1 MIRTRAQAQE
11 HADKHGYKLEEIP
24 GNGIAAQKASDA
36 LTRPTER
43 QKSLPKPVK
52 MTRPEKEY
60 GMILEAMKRRGEIV
74 DYRFQGMALAWGAD
88 PETGLAMRYK
98 CDWLVVNRVHE
109 CFDVPIELAMARMRN
124 GPCDDLPRKV
134 TGADVTLIEVKGA
147 HIWSRDLVRFK
158 GCRAEWPMFQFEMH
172 QLVRGTWT
180 RIL

>member
-11 HADKHGYKLEEIP
+11 HADKHGYKLEELV
-24 GNGIAAQKASDA
+24 GKGMAAQKASDA
-36 LTRPTER
+36 LARLTER
-43 QKSLPKPVK
+43 HKSLPKPVK
-52 MTRPEKEY
+52 MTRPEREY

-74 DYRFQGMALAWGAD
+74 DYRFQGMALAWGRD
-88 PETGLAMRYK
+88 CMTGLAMRYK
-98 CDWLVVNRVHE
+98 CDWLVINQVLPVTAVSGPYSVTIG
-109 CFDVPIELAMARMRN
+109 DTAKPWAR
-124 GPCDDLPRKV
+124 L
-134 TGADVTLIEVKGA
+134 TLIEVKGA